1 MNDQNSTYFTNNT
14 YSLENDDFVNEL
26 EFQKNGE
33 RTTLYGSNINEFDTA
48 KHFLDHFTINKY
60 QSSQKIKS
68 YKLITNIC
76 RKFSFPNQVEKQAKH
91 LVGQAMN
98 KGWSGGEKGKII
110 TTCCLYIIIRE
121 NQIPCLIHQLLQIID
136 CDLKTFH
143 RQLFKVCNIVGIGI
157 PKIDY
162 LKFVDLIF
170 SIHPKLKCDIV
181 DNIEENEEFIKKK
194 QMLQCSKQLVGILTT
209 SWLNQG
215 KEIFSSLIASIYL
228 VTKTFGYETNI
239 EELADIISYPL
250 IRRIEYK
257 IKTLKKLLFGL
268 TKYIPWTDENFNLQD
283 FEESLNFILTNIKFL
298 HWFDKQK
305 CKEKGIDGIFDR
317 VSRRRRKDQNQT
329 QSQSNEKNEI
339 TENQQITMNTK
350 PTISKSNQ
358 KYLEFQKLSNPEIE
372 QDSRKLEQ
380 QLAKEFDDETIN
392 CYLATE
398 EQIRSRTLLQN
409 LFFQNEN
416 KKKKKRKRKNTR
428 KRKYF
433 K

>member
-1 MNDQNSTYFTNNT
+1 
-14 YSLENDDFVNEL
+14 
-26 EFQKNGE
+26 
-33 RTTLYGSNINEFDTA
+33 
-48 KHFLDHFTINKY
+48 
-60 QSSQKIKS
+60 
-68 YKLITNIC
+68 
-76 RKFSFPNQVEKQAKH
+76 
-91 LVGQAMN
+91 
-98 KGWSGGEKGKII
+98 
-110 TTCCLYIIIRE
+110 
-121 NQIPCLIHQLLQIID
+121 
-136 CDLKTFH
+136 
-143 RQLFKVCNIVGIGI
+143 
-157 PKIDY
+157 
-162 LKFVDLIF
+162 
-170 SIHPKLKCDIV
+170 
-181 DNIEENEEFIKKK
+181 
-194 QMLQCSKQLVGILTT
+194 MLQCSKQLVEILTN

-298 HWFDKQK
+298 HWFDKKK

-317 VSRRRRKDQNQT
+317 VSHRRRKDQNQT

-392 CYLATE
+392 WYLATE